1 MESILAA
8 DFNSHK
14 MLILFDL
21 VNTTSENAGKK
32 QSNMGTILQH
42 YVCN

>member
-8 DFNSHK
+8 NFKSHK
-14 MLILFDL
+14 MLLLFDL

-32 QSNMGTILQH
+32 QSSVGTIFQH
-42 YVCN
+42 YVRN